1 MMTGGKANYLLTSS
15 GGAVVELES
24 TLSSGGESSYA
35 SNSMKL
41 PQQSPAYQ
49 QQQLP
54 TPQQSSSLP
63 PALKIKLYELFGQIE
78 KEFEVLYSENMGL
91 QERVDSLNSQAAA
104 TCQAINSMT
113 GSPSTSTLTSATIN
127 KQQQQQHYSC
137 HFDNSFNAVK
147 QQQPAQPPVRKTTH
161 WEEDMVDMV
170 FYIVELTTF
179 DNDSF

>member
-1 MMTGGKANYLLTSS
+1 M
-15 GGAVVELES
+15 ELES
-24 TLSSGGESSYA
+24 TLSSGGESSYT

-49 QQQLP
+49 QQQQHLP

-127 KQQQQQHYSC
+127 KQQQQHYSC

-161 WEEDMVDMV
+161 LAEDMV
-170 FYIVELTTF
+170 FYIVEL
-179 DNDSF
+179 SFLIMILFKHK

>member
-1 MMTGGKANYLLTSS
+1 MNYLLTPS

-35 SNSMKL
+35 SNSMSSKL
-41 PQQSPAYQ
+41 PQPPAFQ
-49 QQQLP
+49 QQQQQQHPP

-78 KEFEVLYSENMGL
+78 KEFEVLYNENMGL

-104 TCQAINSMT
+104 TCQAITGMT

-127 KQQQQQHYSC
+127 KQQHYGC
-137 HFDNSFNAVK
+137 HFENSFNAVK
-147 QQQPAQPPVRKTTH
+147 HQQQPAQPQVHP
-161 WEEDMVDMV
+161 
-170 FYIVELTTF
+170 
-179 DNDSF
+179 